1 MQKQMIIACE
11 VFKEEF
17 LRGLKI
23 PRENCIFLPQVLHRT
38 PELLKLELQKQID
51 LLDQQGDLDC
61 IYLGYG
67 LCGNGV
73 AGVKSIR
80 SKIVIP
86 NSEDCIG
93 VLLGQRNSSQCNINK
108 TTSYFLSSG
117 WIAFGS
123 DGWKEYQRCLELF
136 DPETAY
142 WCTKEMI
149 KYYETFVLINNGM
162 ASYQEDRVYAQK
174 VSQFFGLN
182 YEEVEGSLDWLTS
195 MFEDEESNSK
205 IMVEPGIPIQ
215 SNMFSCGTNDPLE
228 VQNERF

>member
-1 MQKQMIIACE
+1 MQKEKIIACE

-17 LRGLKI
+17 LEGLKI
-23 PRENCIFLPQVLHRT
+23 PRENCIFLPQELHRT
-38 PELLKLELQKQID
+38 PDLLKDELQKQID

-73 AGVKSIR
+73 AGLKSSR

-86 NSEDCIG
+86 NSEDCIS
-93 VLLGQRNSSQCNINK
+93 VLLGLRHFSKCQVNR

-136 DPETAY
+136 DHETAY
-142 WCTKEMI
+142 WATKEMI
-149 KYYETFVLINNGM
+149 KNYEKFILINNDM
-162 ASYQEDRVYAQK
+162 ASYLEDKVYVQK
-174 VSQFFGLN
+174 ISEFFGLN
-182 YEEVEGSLDWLTS
+182 YEEVEGSMDWLAS
-195 MFEDEESNSK
+195 MFEDIESNSK
-205 IMVEPGIPIQ
+205 IIVEPGISIQ
-215 SNMFSCGTNDPLE
+215 SNMFTCGTK
-228 VQNERF
+228 